1 MHWFDTHMQ
10 RGGFAPQSKVRPRR
24 GGPWCA
30 RAVLAVLLI
39 GALAA
44 GPWSVPAARAQGPL
58 DGQFQI
64 DSAYVVLDH
73 DVLELNARVHF
84 PDNGRIR
91 TALQDAVTLSFD
103 VEITISRPRRF
114 WFDATLL
121 DTTLRREL
129 TYHAVTGRYV
139 VRNEADVE
147 QQQSYATLEEAL
159 GNLGHID
166 DMPILVQS
174 QLGPGP
180 WQVAVRAAVRRGSMP
195 GALRALMFWSGDWN
209 RSSGWYT
216 WMLTL

>member
-1 MHWFDTHMQ
+1 MHSFDTYIQ
-10 RGGFAPQSKVRPRR
+10 RSRCALPNGR
-24 GGPWCA
+24 GPHRGRA
-30 RAVLAVLLI
+30 GLTAVLAAVL
-39 GALAA
+39 ALA
-44 GPWSVPAARAQGPL
+44 PWSLPSAHAQGPL
-58 DGQFQI
+58 DGKFEV

-84 PDNGRIR
+84 PDNERIR

-114 WFDATLL
+114 WFNATVL
-121 DTTLRREL
+121 DTTLRRDL

-139 VRNEADVE
+139 VRNEADAE

-159 GNLGHID
+159 DNLGHIED
-166 DMPILVQS
+166 LPILVQS

-180 WQVAVRAAVRRGSMP
+180 WQVALRAGVRRGRMP

>member
-1 MHWFDTHMQ
+1 MHFFDTHIRRMRCAV
-10 RGGFAPQSKVRPRR
+10 RGEPRAR
-24 GGPWCA
+24 GA
-30 RAVLAVLLI
+30 RAWLAAVLAF
-39 GALAA
+39 ALALA
-44 GPWSVPAARAQGPL
+44 PWSIPATRAQGTL
-58 DGQFQI
+58 DGEFQI

-84 PDNGRIR
+84 PDNERIR

-114 WFDATLL
+114 WFDATVL
-121 DTTLRREL
+121 DTTLRRDL

-159 GNLGHID
+159 QNLGHIED
-166 DMPILVQS
+166 LPILVQS

-180 WQVAVRAAVRRGSMP
+180 WQVALRAGVRRGRMP
-195 GALRALMFWSGDWN
+195 GALRALMFWSGEWN